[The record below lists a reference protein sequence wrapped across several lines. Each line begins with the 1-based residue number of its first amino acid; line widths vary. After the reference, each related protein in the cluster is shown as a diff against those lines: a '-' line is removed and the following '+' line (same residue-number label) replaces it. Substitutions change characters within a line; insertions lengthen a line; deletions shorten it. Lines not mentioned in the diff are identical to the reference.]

1 MVFNLVKDFWNG
13 VWDENTIFKL
23 QIGMCPTLAVTT
35 SAQNG
40 LAMGLATTFVLVC
53 ASTLVSLVRK
63 LVPKEVRIPVYIV
76 IIATFVTIVDLFLK
90 AGFPDIHAVLG
101 IFIPL
106 IVVNCVILA
115 RAEAFAGKMPVH
127 RAASDAF
134 GFGIGFMVALLVLG
148 SIREILGMGTWFG
161 MQVMP
166 ANFVPWSIM
175 VLPPGAFISLGF
187 VVGAVNL
194 ISRRSAAG
202 SRSS

>member
-1 MVFNLVKDFWNG
+1 
-13 VWDENTIFKL
+13 
-23 QIGMCPTLAVTT
+23 
-35 SAQNG
+35 
-40 LAMGLATTFVLVC
+40 
-53 ASTLVSLVRK
+53 
-63 LVPKEVRIPVYIV
+63 
-76 IIATFVTIVDLFLK
+76 
-90 AGFPDIHAVLG
+90 
-101 IFIPL
+101 
-106 IVVNCVILA
+106 VVNCVILA

-166 ANFVPWSIM
+166 ANFVTWSIL

>member
-1 MVFNLVKDFWNG
+1 MVNLVKDFWNG

-23 QIGMCPTLAVTT
+23 QIGMCPTLAVST

-53 ASTLVSLVRK
+53 SSALVSLVRK
-63 LVPKEVRIPVYIV
+63 LVPNEVRIPVYVV
-76 IIATFVTIVDLFLK
+76 IIATFVTVVDLFLK
-90 AGFPDIHAVLG
+90 AAFPDIHAVLG

-127 RAASDAF
+127 RSAADAL
-134 GFGIGFMVALLVLG
+134 GFGIGFMIALVTLG

-161 MQVMP
+161 MRVMP
-166 ANFVPWSIM
+166 AGYVPWSIM
-175 VLPPGAFISLGF
+175 VLPPGAFITLGF
-187 VVGAVNL
+187 VVAAVNL
-194 ISRRSAAG
+194 ISRRSTAT